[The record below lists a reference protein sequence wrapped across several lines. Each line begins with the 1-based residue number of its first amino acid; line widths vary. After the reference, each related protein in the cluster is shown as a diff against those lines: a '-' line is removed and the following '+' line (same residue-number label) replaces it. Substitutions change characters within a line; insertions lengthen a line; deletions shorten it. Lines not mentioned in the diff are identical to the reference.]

1 LVPAHESQDL
11 MRAAVTEGAGSM
23 VVIEPPAPSA
33 PGHGQVVIHPEAIRF
48 AMSNPA
54 EAMKVVIR
62 S

>member
-1 LVPAHESQDL
+1 

-48 AMSNPA
+48 AMGHPA
-54 EAMKVVIR
+54 EVMKVVIR